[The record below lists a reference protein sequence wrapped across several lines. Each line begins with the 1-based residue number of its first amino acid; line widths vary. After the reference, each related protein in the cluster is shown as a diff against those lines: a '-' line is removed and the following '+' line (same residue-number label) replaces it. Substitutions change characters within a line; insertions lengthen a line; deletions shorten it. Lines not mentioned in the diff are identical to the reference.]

1 MMNETPM
8 TAHRVQGELAIF
20 TIGHSTR
27 SLDEFI
33 RLLRLN
39 KIEGVIDIRRIPKSR
54 RQPQFACAALGTA
67 LRRAAIGYTH
77 LESLGGFRRARPD
90 SANLGWRNRSF
101 RGFADYMETPE
112 FEAGLARAVKL
123 AEAKPSALMCAE
135 AVPWRCHRSLVADA
149 LLVRGLQVEEIVSG
163 SRPKRHKLTPFAQV
177 DGTKITYPGNQPI
190 LPYLPRV

>member
-1 MMNETPM
+1 M
-8 TAHRVQGELAIF
+8 TAHRARSELVIF

-33 RLLRLN
+33 QLLRLN
-39 KIEGVIDIRRIPKSR
+39 KIERVIDIRAIPTSR
-54 RQPQFACAALGTA
+54 RHPQFASEALGTA

-77 LESLGGFRRARPD
+77 LRSLGGFRRARPD
-90 SANLGWRNRSF
+90 SANLGWRNKSF

-112 FEAGLARAVKL
+112 FEAGLASVVKL

-135 AVPWRCHRSLVADA
+135 RVPWRCHRSLVADA
-149 LLVRGLQVEEIVSG
+149 LLVRGLRVEEIVSG
-163 SRPKRHKLTPFAQV
+163 SRPKRHELTPFARV
-177 DGTKITYPGNQPI
+177 AGTTITYPSDQRS

>member
-1 MMNETPM
+1 MNETPM
-8 TAHRVQGELAIF
+8 TAHRVQGELVIF

-33 RLLRLN
+33 QLLQLN
-39 KIEGVIDIRRIPKSR
+39 KIERVIDIRRIPKSR
-54 RQPQFACAALGTA
+54 RHPQFACEALGTA
-67 LRRAAIGYTH
+67 LRQAAIGYTH
-77 LESLGGFRRARPD
+77 LQSLGGFRRARPD

-149 LLVRGLQVEEIVSG
+149 LLVRGFQVEEIVGG
-163 SRPKRHKLTPFAQV
+163 SRPKRHKLTPFARV
-177 DGTKITYPGNQPI
+177 GGTRITYPGDQPS
-190 LPYLPRV
+190 LPYIP